1 VETVE
6 LSPVTLGRMPV
17 LALSSTVLFP
27 GTVLPLHVTDPD
39 SLVLVEDVLASDG
52 CLAVAMIDDAG
63 APGRDRP
70 RTHDVGCAA
79 RIIHSE
85 KLPSG
90 PYNVLIQGVQRV
102 RFIGE
107 VDAKPHYRRM
117 RAELVPEPNE
127 AALGHASRELG
138 RLESVILSLRSSL
151 EDRDAQLC
159 EVLRSTP
166 DPVQLADVLSA
177 AVVQDSLLQQR
188 LLAAQDLRQRLRLL
202 IDALMDV
209 MVRDGEPPKQ
219 AQMN

>member
-39 SLVLVEDVLASDG
+39 SLVLLEDVLASDG
-52 CLAVAMIDDAG
+52 FLAVAMIDETG
-63 APGRDRP
+63 PKRGRP
-70 RTHDVGCAA
+70 TTHDVGCAA
-79 RIIHSE
+79 RVIHSE
-85 KLPSG
+85 RLPSG
-90 PYNVLIQGVQRV
+90 PHNVLIQGVQRV
-102 RFIGE
+102 RFVGE
-107 VDAKPHYRRM
+107 VDAKPSYRRV
-117 RAELVPEPNE
+117 RADLVPDPDE
-127 AALGHASRELG
+127 AALESASRELG
-138 RLESVILSLRSSL
+138 RLESCLMSLRSSL

-166 DPVQLADVLSA
+166 DPVQLADVLAA
-177 AVVQDSLLQQR
+177 AVIQDSLLQQR
-188 LLAAQDLRQRLRLL
+188 LLGAQDLRQRLRML
-202 IDALMDV
+202 IDGLMDV